1 MRWAILDY
9 VLELIK
15 LIHLCA
21 VLLVLRRCATIIH
34 NYIVDRLDDALFL
47 IAFLRLLVILLV
59 ILLVFFALASDH
71 VDVGQRIA
79 DVASVAG
86 TRVHRRNR
94 RTIPNRFN
102 RILLVVVGACVQ
114 ASTSLYSV

>member
-1 MRWAILDY
+1 MRRTVLDY

-47 IAFLRLLVILLV
+47 IAFLRLLVIL
-59 ILLVFFALASDH
+59 LASDH